1 MIVGHAKEKWEYM
14 DERLYQGL
22 IGFAVLCV
30 ALSVYLAVVVRD
42 GPKPVHEF
50 RQAVLNGE
58 QFPATEVICGSGA
71 PSGRLKQAE
80 SSVTNR

>member
-1 MIVGHAKEKWEYM
+1 MPRKVGIYGRTSLSGAHP
-14 DERLYQGL
+14 
-22 IGFAVLCV
+22 IAVLCV

-58 QFPATEVICGSGA
+58 QFPATEVICGFGA